1 MSSPPQVAMRSSVPL
16 YLCLLLCA
24 CLGVACVAGVCV
36 WNSQWH
42 GGFAWDDSGLKFNW
56 HPVLMVSGLVV
67 VYGFGEYGPPSV
79 WGERGLVVVYGFGE
93 YGEGLIPSVDIA
105 CPQCSCR
112 VGVPEQG
119 A

>member
-1 MSSPPQVAMRSSVPL
+1 MRSSVPL

-67 VYGFGEYGPPSV
+67 VYGFGEYGPPRCGGRGV
-79 WGERGLVVVYGFGE
+79 WWWCTASLSTV
-93 YGEGLIPSVDIA
+93 
-105 CPQCSCR
+105 R
-112 VGVPEQG
+112 V
-119 A
+119 

>member
-1 MSSPPQVAMRSSVPL
+1 MRSSVPL

-93 YGEGLIPSVDIA
+93 YGPPRCWGRGVWWWCTASV
-105 CPQCSCR
+105 STVR
-112 VGVPEQG
+112 V
-119 A
+119 